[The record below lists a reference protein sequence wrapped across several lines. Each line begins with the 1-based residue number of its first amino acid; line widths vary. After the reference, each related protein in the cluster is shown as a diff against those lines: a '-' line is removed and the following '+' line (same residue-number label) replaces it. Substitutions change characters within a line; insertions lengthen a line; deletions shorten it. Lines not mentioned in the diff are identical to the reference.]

1 MKKVVSLALILF
13 LICTLTLPAEA
24 ADMDVGSIRMKVE
37 YNGQKITG
45 GTLTAVRVGYLDEV
59 KLVFRKVTNHDEIEN
74 IGQSAA
80 VTQMQNFYLSNRNHS
95 FLVSETP
102 VKDGVAQFT
111 GLPKGLYLIYQKE
124 ENRAS
129 GYQALSAFLVT
140 LPFEGKMDVDASSKP
155 ALEREAETTEPTTGT
170 SSGSSSG
177 GKKLP
182 QTGQL
187 TWPIPWMALG
197 GMVLFGLG
205 WWLCFGKREGSP

>member
-37 YNGQKITG
+37 YNEQKITG

-59 KLVFRKVTNHDEIEN
+59 KLVYRKVTNHDEIEN

-95 FLVSETP
+95 FLVTETR
-102 VKDGVAQFT
+102 VKEGVAQFT

-140 LPFEGKMDVDASSKP
+140 LPYEGEMNVDASSKP

-197 GMVLFGLG
+197 GMALFVLG